1 MFDKKLFFLI
11 ALFPFLIYS
20 QKGETINHIYEGN
33 KEADLEKYSKD
44 IKSISSDWNDFSH
57 ESW

>member
-11 ALFPFLIYS
+11 ALFPYLIYS

-33 KEADLEKYSKD
+33 KEADL
-44 IKSISSDWNDFSH
+44 
-57 ESW
+57 